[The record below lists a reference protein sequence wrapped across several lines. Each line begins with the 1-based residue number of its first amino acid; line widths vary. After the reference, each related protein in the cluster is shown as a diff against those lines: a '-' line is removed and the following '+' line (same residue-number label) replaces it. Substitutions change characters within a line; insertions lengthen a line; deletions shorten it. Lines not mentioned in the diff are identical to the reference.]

1 MSLNDISLNIIDPI
15 DHGYVGLGGGGA
27 LWLLGLEVGCSDV
40 GFMARVVK
48 VREGVL
54 SADYHA

>member
-1 MSLNDISLNIIDPI
+1 MSN
-15 DHGYVGLGGGGA
+15 GYVGLGGGGA

-54 SADYHA
+54 TITQRIILSFNYYSRCRK